1 MATTSEITD
10 IIKAQIQKF
19 EGKAEAVDVGTV
31 VEVGDGIAR
40 IHGLAGCMASELLD
54 FGHDVYGLAFNL
66 EEDTV
71 SAIILGEYEDIK
83 EGGEVHTTGRIIETP
98 VGPELVGRVV
108 DALGRPLDGKGQ
120 INSKRTLRMDVVAP
134 GVITR
139 QNVDAPVQTGIK
151 SIDAMF
157 PIGRGQRELIIGDR
171 QTGKTAAAIDTIIN
185 QKGKDLVCIYVAI
198 GQKESSVA
206 KIVATL
212 EEHGAMDHSIVVIA
226 GASDPA
232 TMQYLAPFA
241 GCAMGE
247 YFRDDGKDALVVY
260 DDLTKHAWAYRQVS
274 LLVRR
279 PPGREAYPGDVF
291 YLHSRLLERAARMN
305 KEHGGGSLTALPVI
319 ETQSNDISAYIPTN
333 VISITDGQLF
343 MEPDL
348 FNAGF
353 RPAINPGL
361 SVSRVGGDAQTKIMS
376 RSVRGMKLQLQQYR
390 ELAAFTQFGAADLD
404 KATLQLLRRG
414 ERISEILKQP
424 QYDPVRLDHQVAI
437 LYAANRGFLDDI
449 PKEKCADFERD
460 LHRFIDTQQR
470 QLSERLLSKPN
481 EWNDEVDNAIKA
493 MLDDFKKS
501 HSYGSEPSTV
511 RPATASPSSSVRPGP
526 APGEGPRSSERSER
540 AAPAGPH

>member
-1 MATTSEITD
+1 MATSSEITD
-10 IIKAQIQKF
+10 IIKAQIARF
-19 EGKAEAVDVGTV
+19 EGKAESVDVGTV

-54 FGHDVYGLAFNL
+54 FGHGVFGLAFNL

-71 SAIILGEYEDIK
+71 SAIILGEYQAIK
-83 EGGEVHTTGRIIETP
+83 EGDEVRTTGRIIETP
-98 VGPELVGRVV
+98 AGPELVGRVV
-108 DALGRPLDGKGQ
+108 DPLGRPLDGKGP
-120 INSKRTLRMDVVAP
+120 INTKTTRRMDVVAP

-139 QNVDAPVQTGIK
+139 QNVDTPVQTGIK

-171 QTGKTAAAIDTIIN
+171 QTGKTAVAIDTIIN
-185 QKGKDLVCIYVAI
+185 QKGQDLVCIYVAI

-232 TMQYLAPFA
+232 TLQYLAPFA

-247 YFRDDGKDALVVY
+247 HFRDAGKDALVVY

-291 YLHSRLLERAARMN
+291 YLHSRLLERAARMS
-305 KEHGGGSLTALPVI
+305 KEQGGGSLTALPII
-319 ETQSNDISAYIPTN
+319 ETQANDISAYIPTN

-343 MEPDL
+343 MEADL

-361 SVSRVGGDAQTKIMS
+361 SVSRVGSDAQRKVMS
-376 RSVRGMKLQLQQYR
+376 RSVRGIRLQLQQFR
-390 ELAAFTQFGAADLD
+390 ELAAFTQFGASDLD
-404 KATLQLLRRG
+404 KATLALLRRG
-414 ERISEILKQP
+414 ERIQEVLKQP
-424 QYDPVRLDHQVAI
+424 QYEPVRLDHEVAI
-437 LYAANRGFLDDI
+437 LFAANRGYLDDV
-449 PKEKCADFERD
+449 PLDRCVDFERD
-460 LHRFIDTQQR
+460 LRRFMDTQHNELST
-470 QLSERLLSKPN
+470 QLLQKPN
-481 EWNDEVDNAIKA
+481 EWNDGVEKSIVA
-493 MLDDFKKS
+493 MLDEFKKA
-501 HSYGSEPSTV
+501 HSYADQ
-511 RPATASPSSSVRPGP
+511 PA
-526 APGEGPRSSERSER
+526 
-540 AAPAGPH
+540 AAAAGAR